1 MSDSSFRLLIAD
13 DEHWVRENLMHVL
26 DWRDLMIETLE
37 PAVDGEDALR
47 KVESGRPDILIT
59 DINMPFVSGNDVIR
73 SVKERY
79 PRTAV
84 IVLSGYS
91 DFAFVREALM
101 CGAVDYLLKPV
112 SKSALL
118 GALEKAIAALGNLRA
133 REAAEVELSEKLLS
147 ASSFLRDRE
156 LSALI
161 AEEETSPSSEAL
173 ISELELSHAAF
184 RLVLIKLTRFP
195 SSPRKPIADD
205 PRRAHEIKNL
215 IARMAPGSLVFH
227 NVYARNEFVVISNL
241 REDGLARLCRELPS
255 LLQRHTGCRST
266 VAVSGSSFSFTR
278 LRSAYWEARSA
289 ILACPLQGDSAAIRV
304 EDARKRSMR
313 RRTTAEQENRLV
325 YALQSNN
332 RTLAREVIFD
342 QVGLGSC
349 SKDHWPL
356 AEVKETVEYLA
367 AVIFHNAAAG
377 AASGVSTENFT
388 YLLDEALESQD
399 AGEMCSLVEQAL
411 EEALPDAG
419 DSGTSESMQAVVRR
433 VQAYI
438 EEKYFRDLSLT
449 SLAGLFRVERSY
461 LSRAFKQV
469 TGLNL
474 MLAIARK
481 RIEKAQEYIRTG
493 DPSSRRDLSLADISS
508 LVGYEEY
515 AYFNRVFRKITG
527 VSPREYKST
536 VETGKPR

>member
-1 MSDSSFRLLIAD
+1 MSESPFRLLIAD
-13 DEHWVRENLMHVL
+13 DEHWVRENLLHAL
-26 DWRDLMIETLE
+26 DWQDLLIDPLD

-47 KVESGRPDILIT
+47 KIESGRPDILIT

-73 SVKERY
+73 SVKQRY

-91 DFAFVREALM
+91 DFAFVRDALV

-118 GALEKAIAALGNLRA
+118 GALEKAVAALGSLKA
-133 REAAEVELSEKLLS
+133 REAAEVELNEKLLS

-161 AEEETSPSSEAL
+161 AEEEASASSDAL
-173 ISELELSHAAF
+173 VAELELSHAAF
-184 RLVLIKLTRFP
+184 RLVLVKLTRFP
-195 SSPRKPIADD
+195 SSPRKPVAED
-205 PRRAHEIKNL
+205 PRRAREIKNL
-215 IARMAPGSLVFH
+215 IARMDPGSLVFH
-227 NVYARNEFVVISNL
+227 NVYARNEFVIISSL
-241 REDGLARLCRELPS
+241 REDGLARLCGELPG
-255 LLQRHTGCRST
+255 LLERHTGCRT
-266 VAVSGSSFSFTR
+266 IVAVSGSYFSFTQ
-278 LRSAYWEARSA
+278 LRPAYWQARSA
-289 ILACPLQGDSAAIRV
+289 ILACPLQGDSTAIRV
-304 EDARKRSMR
+304 EDARKRSLR
-313 RRTTAEQENRLV
+313 RRTTPEQENRLV

-332 RTLAREVIFD
+332 RILAREVIVD
-342 QVGLGSC
+342 QVGLRSC
-349 SKDHWPL
+349 GEDRWPL

-367 AVIFHNAAAG
+367 AVIFHNAAAS
-377 AASGVSTENFT
+377 AAPVLEMENFT
-388 YLLDEALESQD
+388 YLLEDALESQD
-399 AGEMCSLVEQAL
+399 AGEMCSLIDQAL
-411 EEALPDAG
+411 EEALPDAR

-438 EEKYFRDLSLT
+438 DEKYFRYLSLT

-481 RIEKAQEYIRTG
+481 RIEKAQEYIRMG

-527 VSPREYKST
+527 VSPREYKSS
-536 VETGKPR
+536 VEAGKR

>member
-1 MSDSSFRLLIAD
+1 MSDTSFRLLVAD
-13 DEHWVRENLMHVL
+13 DEYWVRENLMHVL
-26 DWRDLMIETLE
+26 DWRDLMIEPLD

-59 DINMPFVSGNDVIR
+59 DINMPFVSGNDLIR
-73 SVKERY
+73 SVKQRY
-79 PRTAV
+79 PQTAV

-91 DFAFVREALM
+91 DFAFVRDALV

-118 GALEKAIAALGNLRA
+118 EALEKAIAALGNLRA
-133 REAAEVELSEKLLS
+133 REAAEVELNEKLLS

-161 AEEETSPSSEAL
+161 AEEETKPASEGL
-173 ISELELSHAAF
+173 ISELELSYAAF
-184 RLVLIKLTRFP
+184 RLVLIKLTRLP
-195 SSPRKPIADD
+195 SSSRKPDADD
-205 PRRAHEIKNL
+205 PRRAREIKNL
-215 IARMAPGSLVFH
+215 VARMAAGSLVFR
-227 NVYARNEFVVISNL
+227 NVYARNEFVIISNP
-241 REDGLARLCRELPS
+241 REDGLARLCRELPG
-255 LLQRHTGCRST
+255 LLERHTGCRSN
-266 VAVSGSSFSFTR
+266 VAVSGPYFSFAQ
-278 LRSAYWEARSA
+278 LRAAYWEARST
-289 ILACPLQGDSAAIRV
+289 LMACPLQGDSTAIRV
-304 EDARKRSMR
+304 EEAHKRSLR
-313 RRTTAEQENRLV
+313 RRTTPEQENRLV

-342 QVGLGSC
+342 QIGLRLC
-349 SKDHWPL
+349 SSDHWPL
-356 AEVKETVEYLA
+356 AEVKGTVEYLA
-367 AVIFHNAAAG
+367 AVIFHNAAAD
-377 AASGVSTENFT
+377 AASVLALENFS

-399 AGEMCSLVEQAL
+399 ANEMCSLVEQAL

-419 DSGTSESMQAVVRR
+419 GSGTSESMTAVVRR

-438 EEKYFRDLSLT
+438 DEKYFRDLSLT
-449 SLAGLFRVERSY
+449 SLAGLFRVDRSY

-469 TGLNL
+469 TGLNV
-474 MLAIARK
+474 MLAIAKK
-481 RIEKAQEYIRTG
+481 RIEKAQEYIQAG
-493 DPSSRRDLSLADISS
+493 HSSSRHDLSLADISS

-536 VETGKPR
+536 IEAGKRR

>member
-1 MSDSSFRLLIAD
+1 MSDTAFRLLIAD
-13 DEHWVRENLMHVL
+13 DEYWVRENLMHVV
-26 DWRDLMIETLE
+26 DWQDLMIEPLD

-73 SVKERY
+73 SVKQRY

-91 DFAFVREALM
+91 DFAFVRDALV

-118 GALEKAIAALGNLRA
+118 EALEKAVAALGNLRA
-133 REAAEVELSEKLLS
+133 REAAEVELNEKLLS

-156 LSALI
+156 LSVLI
-161 AEEETSPSSEAL
+161 AEEETQPASAGL
-173 ISELELSHAAF
+173 VSELELSYAVF
-184 RLVLIKLTRFP
+184 RLVLIKLTRLP
-195 SSPRKPIADD
+195 TSSRRPGTED

-227 NVYARNEFVVISNL
+227 NVYARNEFVIISNL
-241 REDGLARLCRELPS
+241 HDDGLERLCRELPG
-255 LLQRHTGCRST
+255 LLERHTGCRAI
-266 VAVSGSSFSFTR
+266 VAVSGSYFSFTQ
-278 LRSAYWEARSA
+278 LRAAYWEARSA
-289 ILACPLQGDSAAIRV
+289 LLACPLQGDSTAIRV
-304 EDARKRSMR
+304 EEARKRSLR
-313 RRTTAEQENRLV
+313 RRTTPEQENRLV

-332 RTLAREVIFD
+332 RALAREVIFD

-377 AASGVSTENFT
+377 AGSVLEMENFI

-399 AGEMCSLVEQAL
+399 AEETCSLVEQAL

-419 DSGTSESMQAVVRR
+419 GSGASESMQAVVRR

-438 EEKYFRDLSLT
+438 DEGYFRDLSLT
-449 SLAGLFRVERSY
+449 SLAGLFRVDRSY

-469 TGLNL
+469 TGLNV
-474 MLAIARK
+474 MLAIAKK
-481 RIEKAQEYIRTG
+481 RIEKAQEYIRMG

-515 AYFNRVFRKITG
+515 AYFNRVFRKIAG
-527 VSPREYKST
+527 VSPREYKSGI
-536 VETGKPR
+536 EAGKQR